1 MNLPRPS
8 AAADWDLSAEEA
20 LHRRRVQRMLVVGGG
35 VMAVAA
41 FWWGGYFAVQGAW
54 LLVAVDVLIF
64 ATGVAVV
71 GLAWRAQLRAA
82 SLLILPVLLMVLT
95 FQALLLDAPTAI
107 APRSVHLYLLPLA
120 VFALVAL
127 RHEKPWLAF
136 GAPVLCLALFLVFSA
151 TQASWEMGFQL
162 PDAMR
167 LWGTWINAVFAVSTL
182 FVMLYILQTDA
193 SPLTA
198 RQIELR
204 KALAR
209 GQLVLFYQPQ
219 VDAERGVVGAEALV
233 RWRHPTRGLVMP
245 GEFIPL
251 AERTGL
257 ILPLGDWVLAEAC
270 RQLEL
275 WASEPALSRLVLSV
289 NVSAAQLH
297 QDDFVSRVIDTLQTS
312 GVAPGRLR
320 LELTE
325 SVLVE
330 DLQSIAAK
338 LAALKSQGVT
348 LSLDDF
354 GTGFSSLSYL
364 KRLPLHE
371 LKIDKSFVQDLMD
384 DGDDTII
391 ESMLGLGRSLGL
403 LVIAEGVETEA
414 QWRYL
419 RDRGCHLFQGYLF
432 SPPLTLEAFEA
443 YVRQPQRAALT
454 GLELPVEGLPIQP
467 SVG

>member
-20 LHRRRVQRMLVVGGG
+20 LHRRRVRRMLVAGGS
-35 VMAVAA
+35 VMGAA
-41 FWWGGYFAVQGAW
+41 ALWWGSYFAWQGVW
-54 LLVAVDVLIF
+54 PLVASDVLIGS
-64 ATGVAVV
+64 AGVAVV
-71 GLAWRAQLRAA
+71 TLALRGHLRAA
-82 SLLILPVLLMVLT
+82 SLLILPVLLAVLT
-95 FQALLLDAPTAI
+95 LQSLLLDVPTPA

-120 VFALVAL
+120 VFALVAF
-127 RHEKPWLAF
+127 RHDPPWLAR
-136 GAPVLCLALFLVFSA
+136 GAPLLCLALFLVFSA
-151 TQASWEMGFQL
+151 TQAGWVGGHRL
-162 PDAMR
+162 PDALR
-167 LWGTWINAVFAVSTL
+167 VWGSWINAVLAVSTL

-209 GQLVLFYQPQ
+209 GQMVLHYQPQ
-219 VDAERGVVGAEALV
+219 VDAAQGTVGAEALV

-257 ILPLGDWVLAEAC
+257 ILPLGDWVLTEAC
-270 RQLEL
+270 RQLAR
-275 WASEPALSRLVLSV
+275 WASDPALAPLVLSV

-297 QDDFVSRVIDTLQTS
+297 QADFVSRVVHALQTH
-312 GVAPGRLR
+312 GVAPERLR

-325 SVLVE
+325 SVLVQ
-330 DLQSIAAK
+330 DLQSIAAQ
-338 LAALKSQGVT
+338 LGALKAHGVT

-371 LKIDKSFVQDLMD
+371 LKIDKSFVQDLLE
-384 DGDDTII
+384 DGSDATIV
-391 ESMLGLGRSLGL
+391 ESMLTLGRSLGL
-403 LVIAEGVETEA
+403 RVIAEGVETEA

-419 RDRGCHLFQGYLF
+419 RDHGCHLFQGYWF
-432 SPPLTLEAFEA
+432 SPPLAPEAFEA
-443 YVRQPQRAALT
+443 FVRRQPPASA
-454 GLELPVEGLPIQP
+454 GAGADAG
-467 SVG
+467 SVQASAG

>member
-8 AAADWDLSAEEA
+8 AAAEWDLSAEEA
-20 LHRRRVQRMLVVGGG
+20 LHRRRVRRMLMAGGG
-35 VMAVAA
+35 VMVVAA
-41 FWWGGYFAVQGAW
+41 LWWGGYFATQGLW
-54 LLVAVDVLIF
+54 LLVASDLVILTSGVTVL
-64 ATGVAVV
+64 ALVCRGH
-71 GLAWRAQLRAA
+71 LRAA
-82 SLLILPVLLMVLT
+82 SLVILPVLLAVLT
-95 FQALLLDAPTAI
+95 LQALLLDVPTAV

-120 VFALVAL
+120 VFSLVAF
-127 RHEKPWLAF
+127 RHEKPWLAR
-136 GAPVLCLALFLVFSA
+136 GAPLLCLALFLVFSA
-151 TQASWEMGFQL
+151 TQGHWVAGFQL
-162 PDAMR
+162 PDTLR
-167 LWGTWINAVFAVSTL
+167 LWGSWINGVLAVSTL

-209 GQLVLFYQPQ
+209 GQMVLHYQPQ
-219 VDAERGVVGAEALV
+219 VDATQGVVGAEALV

-245 GEFIPL
+245 DAFIPL

-270 RQLEL
+270 RQLAR
-275 WASEPALSRLVLSV
+275 WSHDPALAPLVLSV

-297 QDDFVSRVIDTLQTS
+297 QSDFVPRVMATLQAAA
-312 GVAPGRLR
+312 VAPERLR

-325 SVLVE
+325 SVLVQ
-330 DLQSIAAK
+330 DLQTIAGK
-338 LAALKSQGVT
+338 LAELKAHGVT

-371 LKIDKSFVQDLMD
+371 LKIDKSFVQDLLENGSD
-384 DGDDTII
+384 ATIV
-391 ESMLGLGRSLGL
+391 ESMLTLGRSLGL
-403 LVIAEGVETEA
+403 RVIAEGVETEA

-419 RDRGCHLFQGYLF
+419 CDRGCHLFQGYLF
-432 SPPLTLEAFEA
+432 SPPLTPDAFEA
-443 YVRQPQRAALT
+443 LVHRAGIPQGGAGAP
-454 GLELPVEGLPIQP
+454 LPQASAG
-467 SVG
+467 